1 MFEQKQFGQLAV
13 TPIKHTDTARHQNRF
28 GPTSLGKTVMA
39 LVNALQNNPP
49 EASHPQGG
57 ETASRIMKIRSI
69 WPFPVKGHQ
78 TTDDADAESAQQEA
92 GESVTPSSF
101 VT

>member
-1 MFEQKQFGQLAV
+1 MFEKKQLGQFAV
-13 TPIKHTDTARHQNRF
+13 TPTKHTDTARHQNRF
-28 GPTSLGKTVMA
+28 GPTSPGKTVMA

-57 ETASRIMKIRSI
+57 ETASRIMRIRSI

-78 TTDDADAESAQQEA
+78 TDDADAESAQEEA

>member
-1 MFEQKQFGQLAV
+1 
-13 TPIKHTDTARHQNRF
+13 
-28 GPTSLGKTVMA
+28 MA
-39 LVNALQNNPP
+39 LVNALQNNSP
-49 EASHPQGG
+49 ETFHPQVG
-57 ETASRIMKIRSI
+57 ESASRFMKIRSI

-78 TTDDADAESAQQEA
+78 TTDQADSESPCEEA

>member
-1 MFEQKQFGQLAV
+1 
-13 TPIKHTDTARHQNRF
+13 
-28 GPTSLGKTVMA
+28 MA
-39 LVNALQNNPP
+39 LVNALQHNSP
-49 EASHPQGG
+49 ETFHPQVG
-57 ETASRIMKIRSI
+57 ESASRFMKIRSI

-78 TTDDADAESAQQEA
+78 ADSEQPQEEA